1 MSNTQLLLKTVGLYS
16 LFVLIIMLYLG
27 GYYFLSK
34 FFVYHINN
42 YIKTHIGNDPLLV
55 KNFYII
61 SIIVKFIIFFLLL
74 KILIRAT
81 YNYIFIEEDNDCTLY
96 NKTELFAGIISTT
109 FFVIY
114 EFIMFPLYFIDS
126 LDNVLKFIIK
136 DIKKYSGLNK
146 SSQVSKVLSA
156 IESDIGKEDKDFK
169 KILYEIYTDYK
180 EILDKNPGILDSILL
195 KIENLLLFF
204 VPEEFKIK
212 SVETNITTKTF
223 SIANELAS
231 IMAGSTII
239 YLIFLFMA
247 ILTVYKYIG
256 TGFLAIICYVLIGI
270 VFMFLMYQ
278 IIVNKLLH
286 FSMNASQ
293 LMSEKIIIGNTFPQL
308 VRKLEEDTLQLIKD
322 ISGLN
327 PITKTFINKLVGN
340 VTKKHKEK
348 SVLCKALGE
357 C

>member
-42 YIKTHIGNDPLLV
+42 YIKTHIGNDPLLM

-74 KILIRAT
+74 KVLIRAT

-136 DIKKYSGLNK
+136 DIKKYSGLTN
-146 SSQVSKVLSA
+146 SSTISKVLSA
-156 IESDIGKEDKDFK
+156 IESDIGREDKDLK
-169 KILYEIYTDYK
+169 KILHEIYKDYK

-195 KIENLLLFF
+195 KTENLLLFF

-239 YLIFLFMA
+239 YLIFLFMT
-247 ILTVYKYIG
+247 ILAVYKYIG
-256 TGFLAIICYVLIGI
+256 TGFLAIICYVIIGI

-286 FSMNASQ
+286 FSMNVSQ
-293 LMSEKIIIGNTFPQL
+293 LMSEKIITGNRFSRL
-308 VRKLEEDTLQLIKD
+308 VKDLEEDTLQLIKD

-327 PITKTFINKLVGN
+327 PITKTFVNKLISN
-340 VTKKHKEK
+340 VT
-348 SVLCKALGE
+348 
-357 C
+357 